1 MASSLIKISF
11 KAYRLDFLDA
21 SSTKKEAIWQLER
34 KELAWQIFAQYGRI
48 SGVARYTFYLVL
60 FTEINEIH
68 FHSVLESCLSY
79 HTPKTSHNWI
89 CLYPKQNLELNSS
102 VLIFN
107 FFPKVRLYVLLL
119 YKVTIITLINWS
131 DSCCRTDDWQF
142 DKDPNQDWKFA
153 INVVSVCCLVHTVQ
167 FNLS

>member
-1 MASSLIKISF
+1 MWH
-11 KAYRLDFLDA
+11 Y
-21 SSTKKEAIWQLER
+21 
-34 KELAWQIFAQYGRI
+34 
-48 SGVARYTFYLVL
+48 
-60 FTEINEIH
+60 
-68 FHSVLESCLSY
+68 
-79 HTPKTSHNWI
+79 TSHNWI

-153 INVVSVCCLVHTVQ
+153 INVVSVCCVVHTVQ
-167 FNLS
+167 FNHSYLIIVIGMSVKVKELWLWPMERSKLENVNKSCPKRKQMLYIISFWILPSSLPT